1 MMLPV
6 SYTHLMKFSAETN
19 NSDITRSDI
28 KNMADLDN
36 LKETYGEYILV
47 ANVNDVQ
54 DIDIQNINTTRFNE
68 YIVMQP

>member
-1 MMLPV
+1 
-6 SYTHLMKFSAETN
+6 MKFSAETN